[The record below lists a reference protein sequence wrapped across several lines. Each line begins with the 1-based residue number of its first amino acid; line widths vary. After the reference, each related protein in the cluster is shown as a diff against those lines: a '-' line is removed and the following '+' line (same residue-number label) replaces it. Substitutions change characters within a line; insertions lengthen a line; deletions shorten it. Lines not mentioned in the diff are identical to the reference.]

1 VIVRDLLAMFLG
13 GACVATAL
21 ATCFVQAQNHECAR
35 ALARAQ
41 RHWEMLEA
49 ANAQASARALAHVP
63 GVSNFD
69 LDVTRAEVSERLRLE
84 REAGRGAKLDIGR
97 DAKVRP

>member
-1 VIVRDLLAMFLG
+1 VIVRDMLAVFLG

-21 ATCFVQAQNHECAR
+21 ATCFVQAQNHDRAR

-63 GVSNFD
+63 GVANVD
-69 LDVTRAEVSERLRLE
+69 LDVTRIEVSERLRLE
-84 REAGRGAKLDIGR
+84 RNAARGG
-97 DAKVRP
+97 KVRP